1 MTERNGPGAAG
12 GLSEASSG
20 SEKAN
25 GEKQETA
32 PEVHSEEVEEH
43 PRGGPATS
51 PGGLA
56 EAPDGGWGWVVLLA
70 TIVVLALTLAFPS
83 CVGIFYTDLQNDFHA
98 SNSETSWVPSIM
110 TSVLHAGGR
119 VHICFL
125 SAPLLSAHQ
134 SVVGEVGA
142 GGWSRVSYN
151 VLRINYFLF
160 WSHSDTAQGFLLLLF
175 YEGTLKPH
183 RSPDWL
189 F

>member
-12 GLSEASSG
+12 CP
-20 SEKAN
+20 SEKVN

-32 PEVHSEEVEEH
+32 PEIHSGEVDEQ
-43 PRGGPATS
+43 PRGGAAAS
-51 PGGLA
+51 PGGVA

-119 VHICFL
+119 VHSLDCFL
-125 SAPLLSAHQ
+125 SAALLSVIRDVCRP
-134 SVVGEVGA
+134 SI
-142 GGWSRVSYN
+142 VSH
-151 VLRINYFLF
+151 FL
-160 WSHSDTAQGFLLLLF
+160 
-175 YEGTLKPH
+175 Y
-183 RSPDWL
+183 
-189 F
+189 